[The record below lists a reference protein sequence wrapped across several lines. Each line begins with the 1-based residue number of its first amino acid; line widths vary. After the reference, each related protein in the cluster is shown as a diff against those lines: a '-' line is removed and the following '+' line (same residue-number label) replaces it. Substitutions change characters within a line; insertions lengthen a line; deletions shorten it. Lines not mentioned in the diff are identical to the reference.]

1 MLLAVSGLNEFCLLW
16 NLVCVCVCV
25 CVCNVCRDCC
35 ALVCASRHVQASSW
49 RSGCGL
55 WFLRKCGC
63 GREGRIVSCEYP
75 GASVGL
81 IISMYR

>member
-16 NLVCVCVCV
+16 NLVYVCVCV

-49 RSGCGL
+49 RAGCG
-55 WFLRKCGC
+55 
-63 GREGRIVSCEYP
+63 
-75 GASVGL
+75 
-81 IISMYR
+81 